1 VTIPNSVT
9 SIGSDAFSQC
19 NNLKTLISLRETP
32 PTTNDGLFYTEG
44 DFTAVCLYV
53 PVNSID
59 AYSSAETWQDFS
71 CIKSANLTVT
81 FNSQDGGTVDLQ
93 PVIVGNKVTE
103 PAAPTRTGYTF
114 GGWYKEAACT
124 NAWDFAADTVMS
136 DATLY
141 AKWTIRNYTV
151 TFNSQGG
158 SAVTAQTIS
167 YGGKVIEPYPEP
179 TRTGYYFEGW
189 FKDVTCTNEW
199 DFGVDVVGA
208 ADVTLYAGW
217 TTIPEYAVHFNSQ
230 GGSAV
235 SSEHVK
241 EGGKATTPTAPTRTG
256 HTFGGWYKEAAC
268 TNTWNFGTDVVTA
281 EVTLYA
287 KWTVNQ
293 VSVLESDRVIPTAKP
308 PEAATV
314 IAPVVILAGEFTAGP
329 NPVSKESGIVKF
341 YRQGKRVV
349 NCELRI
355 YDATGNVINKVKIS
369 DKVIGT
375 QTRRQVGSWDLC
387 DRNGRIVSEGTY
399 LVKGVLKTSD
409 GKSEK
414 VSVILGV
421 R

>member
-1 VTIPNSVT
+1 MTIPNSVT
-9 SIGSDAFSQC
+9 SIGNGAFDQ
-19 NNLKTLISLRETP
+19 NNLEILISLRETP
-32 PTTNDGLFYTEG
+32 PTTNGALHIAIY
-44 DFTAVCLYV
+44 APNVCLYV
-53 PVNSID
+53 PVGSID

-81 FNSQDGGTVDLQ
+81 FNSQDGGTVGLQ
-93 PVIVGNKVTE
+93 PVIVGSKVTE

-124 NAWDFAADTVMS
+124 NAWNFAADTVMS

-141 AKWTIRNYTV
+141 AKWTINNYTV

-158 SAVTAQTIS
+158 SAVTAKTIS

-189 FKDVTCTNEW
+189 FKEAGCTNEW

-208 ADVTLYAGW
+208 ANVTLYAGW

-268 TNTWNFGTDVVTA
+268 TNAWNFATDVVTA

-287 KWTVNQ
+287 KWTSTI
-293 VSVLESDRVIPTAKP
+293 SVLTPDRVIPQPKP
-308 PEAATV
+308 PEEATV
-314 IAPVVILAGEFTAGP
+314 IAPAVILAGEFTAGP
-329 NPVSKESGIVKF
+329 NPVSRQSGSVNF
-341 YRQGKRVV
+341 FRQGKRVSS
-349 NCELRI
+349 CELRI
-355 YDATGNVINKVKIS
+355 YDVSGNIINKVKIR
-369 DKVIGT
+369 DNAIGT
-375 QTRRQVGSWDLC
+375 QARRKVGEWDVC
-387 DRNGRIVSEGTY
+387 DRNGRIVPEGTY
-399 LVKGVLKTSD
+399 LVKGVVKTSD

-414 VSVILGV
+414 VSVILNV